1 MVCKTKGNQ
10 LSTSGQAI
18 EATNWRHVG
27 LLALF
32 CIIMFFVGLGS
43 YGFIDRADA
52 YYSEG
57 AREMLESGQFLIPKL
72 NYMTFYDKPILMYW
86 FQIVSYCLFGVNEFA
101 ARFSTAFFASALVF
115 ATYFFGRKIE
125 NEITGL
131 RAALILGASP
141 MYIGLAKQALVDMT
155 FSAFLVGALFCVYLK
170 LSDAKRWVGAVGYLC
185 LALAVLT
192 KGPLALVLFAAVIG
206 SYLLAVC
213 KTGAGF
219 FEYLRKLD
227 IGVALLIL
235 LVVAVPWYV
244 IVARE
249 THGFWTEVFFIKG
262 NLSRVSGSVG
272 HSRPQLWFYLPI
284 LVYGFFPWIFFLPDS
299 IHRYVSAIKKNWKQ
313 DLTASIPSFNS
324 RTFLWC
330 SFLGML
336 VVVSLPASKL
346 QTYILPML
354 PALSLLVACTIRDCL
369 RDWTQQSTIPKFI
382 RGLSIFF
389 AVAGVVLIIASC
401 VFAVMFGQPELN
413 AKLPEKLGS
422 KLLAI
427 STIGNCEM
435 VIFFVAGAIICGAG
449 LIFQSVRMSKNA
461 LLTALNLIVGCC
473 VCFAIVA
480 SHAGF
485 WMAYRL
491 TGADLHQA
499 IKCLEGKTDAEVAFF
514 EEFKPSVMFYLKRP
528 TSMFD
533 QSRYLV
539 PAELESK
546 LYVIAKKDK
555 FPRLAKRGS
564 GVTRILA
571 QNGEWIVMQ
580 KTGVKLNKLRT
591 LDEVLTKGNQ
601 TLNVEMLTLPLT
613 GGVKTQ
619 ADDEPDLPVTPEQK

>member
-1 MVCKTKGNQ
+1 
-10 LSTSGQAI
+10 
-18 EATNWRHVG
+18 
-27 LLALF
+27 
-32 CIIMFFVGLGS
+32 
-43 YGFIDRADA
+43 
-52 YYSEG
+52 
-57 AREMLESGQFLIPKL
+57 MLESGQFLIPKL

-86 FQIVSYCLFGVNEFA
+86 FQILSYCVLGVNEFA
-101 ARFSTAFFASALVF
+101 ARFSTAFFASVLVF
-115 ATYFFGRKIE
+115 ATYCFGRKIQD
-125 NEITGL
+125 EITGL

-141 MYIGLAKQALVDMT
+141 MFIGLAKQALVDMT

-192 KGPLALVLFAAVIG
+192 KGPLAVVLFGAVIG
-206 SYLLAVC
+206 SYVLAVC
-213 KTGAGF
+213 KTRAGF
-219 FEYLRKLD
+219 FQYLRKLD
-227 IGVALLIL
+227 IVIGLLIL

-249 THGFWTEVFFIKG
+249 TQGFWTEVFFIKG

-284 LVYGFFPWIFFLPDS
+284 LVYGFFPWIFFLPES
-299 IHRYVSAIKKNWKQ
+299 IYRYVSSVKQNWKQ
-313 DLTASIPSFNS
+313 DLTASIPSFHS

-330 SFLGML
+330 SFLAML

-354 PALSLLVACTIRDCL
+354 PALSLLVACTISDCL
-369 RDWTQQSTIPKFI
+369 KEWNQQSTIPKFI

-389 AVAGVVLIIASC
+389 AVGGVVLIAAGC
-401 VFAVMFGQPELN
+401 VFAAMLGQPELN
-413 AKLPEKLGS
+413 AMLPAKIAN
-422 KLLAI
+422 KLLAL
-427 STIGNCEM
+427 STIGNCE
-435 VIFFVAGAIICGAG
+435 VTILLVAGAIICGAG
-449 LIFQSVRMSKNA
+449 LIFQSVRLSRNA
-461 LLTALNLIVGCC
+461 LLTSLNLTVGCC
-473 VCFAIVA
+473 VVFAIVA

-485 WMAYRL
+485 WIAYKL
-491 TGADLHQA
+491 TGADLHTA
-499 IKCLEGKTDAEVAFF
+499 IKCLDGRTDAEVAFF

-539 PAELESK
+539 PAEPESK
-546 LYVIAKKDK
+546 LYVIAKTDK
-555 FPRLAKRGS
+555 FSRLAKRGS
-564 GVTRILA
+564 GVTEILA

-613 GGVKTQ
+613 GGEKTNRTPGENPSVSPEQ
-619 ADDEPDLPVTPEQK
+619 NSTVTPEPK